1 MTIILDGKDTSN
13 KIIEKIKEDIIT
25 LKNRGITPSLHL
37 ILIGADSGS
46 IRYTGIKVKRA
57 EEVGISAILH
67 HFEKTTTAEVISLI
81 EKLNNDPKTHGI
93 MVQLPVSKDVNEAA
107 IVEAISPEK
116 DVDGLSPITF
126 GKILMGE
133 KAFLPAGVDAV
144 MELLNR
150 FNVEWEGKHWVIAGL
165 TPWLGKPLIVH
176 LLNKKVQVTGCSA
189 DDPNILEMIKMADIL
204 VIEVYRKH
212 EVIAS
217 MVKKGVVVID
227 NGNNYE
233 GKKVYGDVDTDE
245 VTTVASA
252 ITPVPGGTGPLL
264 ITMLLQNTVKAAQ
277 GYIL

>member
-1 MTIILDGKDTSN
+1 MAIILDGKDTSN
-13 KIIEKIKEDIIT
+13 KLIEKIKEDVIT
-25 LKNRGITPSLHL
+25 LKNRGIIPVLHL
-37 ILIGADSGS
+37 ILIGSDSGS

-81 EKLNNDPKTHGI
+81 EKLNDDPKIHGI
-93 MVQLPVSKDVNEAA
+93 MVQLPVPKDVNEAA

-144 MELLNR
+144 MELLKR

-189 DDPNILEMIKMADIL
+189 DDPNLLEMVKMADIL

-212 EVIAS
+212 AVMAS

-233 GKKVYGDVDTDE
+233 GKKVYGDVDTDG
-245 VTTVASA
+245 VTAVASA

>member
-13 KIIEKIKEDIIT
+13 KIIEKIKEDVVT
-25 LKNRGITPSLHL
+25 LKNKGITPVLHL

-46 IRYTGIKVKRA
+46 LRYIGLKVKRA
-57 EEVGISAILH
+57 EEVGISTILH
-67 HFEKTTTAEVISLI
+67 HFEKTTTVEVISLI
-81 EKLNNDPKTHGI
+81 EKLNNDPKIHGI
-93 MVQLPVSKDVNEAA
+93 MVQLPVPKDVNEAA
-107 IVEAISPEK
+107 IVEAIFPEK

-165 TPWLGKPLIVH
+165 TPWLGKPLVVH

-189 DDPNILEMIKMADIL
+189 DDPNLNEMVKMADVL

-212 EVIAS
+212 AVIAS

-233 GKKVYGDVDTDE
+233 GKKVYGDVDTDG
-245 VTTVASA
+245 VTAVASA

-277 GYIL
+277 SYIL

>member
-1 MTIILDGKDTSN
+1 MAIILDGKDTSN
-13 KIIEKIKEDIIT
+13 KIIEKIKEDVIA
-25 LKNRGITPSLHL
+25 LKTRGIIPALHL

-46 IRYTGIKVKRA
+46 LRYIGLKVKRT

-67 HFEKTTTAEVISLI
+67 QFEKTTTAEVISLI
-81 EKLNNDPKTHGI
+81 EKLNIDSKTHGI
-93 MVQLPVSKDVNEAA
+93 MVQLPAPKDVNEAA
-107 IVEAISPEK
+107 IVEAITPEK
-116 DVDGLSPITF
+116 DVDGLSPVTF

-144 MELLNR
+144 MELLKR
-150 FNVEWEGKHWVIAGL
+150 FNVEWEGKHWVVAGL
-165 TPWLGKPLIVH
+165 TPWLGKPLVVH

-189 DDPNILEMIKMADIL
+189 DDPNLLDMVKMADIL
-204 VIEVYRKH
+204 VVEVYRKRA
-212 EVIAS
+212 VIAS

-233 GKKVYGDVDTDE
+233 GKKVFGDVDTE
-245 VTTVASA
+245 GVTSVASA